1 MSTGQPINDEL
12 DTQVHFDAQAPC
24 ESARSKVRA
33 TAPWCDRSESFGMID
48 QIAIANPASA
58 HSYEI
63 KVDKSHRMFEPDDHH
78 GGQVVLIV
86 GALLAS
92 TAFTWFVI
100 STLPLPLVS
109 TSGSSVN
116 LESSARILDSK
127 KKDRLPMHRTISHAA
142 EGQTTAQSPERSNRS
157 GSTTDNETK
166 LTLGVVSTGPT
177 VARAG
182 DLQSRVKLTPTP
194 ETRPTTIEG
203 WTLREVTN
211 GIAVLEG
218 PDGNWRVARGDTIP
232 GVGRVESIFRWGNRL
247 IVATSRGLI
256 STP

>member
-1 MSTGQPINDEL
+1 M
-12 DTQVHFDAQAPC
+12 
-24 ESARSKVRA
+24 
-33 TAPWCDRSESFGMID
+33 
-48 QIAIANPASA
+48 
-58 HSYEI
+58 
-63 KVDKSHRMFEPDDHH
+63 
-78 GGQVVLIV
+78 VLIV

-92 TAFTWFVI
+92 TAFTWLVI

-116 LESSARILDSK
+116 LDSSARILDSK

-142 EGQTTAQSPERSNRS
+142 ERQTTAQSPERSNRS
-157 GSTTDNETK
+157 SSTTDNETK
-166 LTLGVVSTGPT
+166 LTLGLVSTGPT
-177 VARAG
+177 VAKAG

-218 PDGNWRVARGDTIP
+218 PDGIWRVARGDTIP
-232 GVGRVESIFRWGNRL
+232 EVGRVESIFRWGNRL